1 MEAEH
6 KSVDKLIKQ
15 LKEEFGIQVSLVERS
30 AALTHIAV
38 ASMALVIKFYSSLHF
53 DVKHREEPLAGIR
66 QIHLDE
72 DLFLS
77 KNKVIMA
84 RLRAALGLAKRVYAR
99 DTVLTRIN
107 KEEALRFQEEHHL
120 QVPLPGK
127 YRYGLW
133 HEGTLT
139 AVAVF
144 SGGRKMRATASDYRS
159 FELLRFCNR
168 SGYLVVGGLSKLLKG
183 FAREFTPGD
192 IMTYV
197 DKDWSSGE
205 NYEKLGFQSEGISP
219 PQCFLVHAIEKK
231 RYQDKRFDLPVDK
244 GASAHHVENL
254 GSIKMRQVL

>member
-6 KSVDKLIKQ
+6 KSADQLIRQ
-15 LKEEFGIQVSLVERS
+15 LEEEFGVQASVVERS
-30 AALTHIAV
+30 AAITKVLIES
-38 ASMALVIKFYSSLHF
+38 ASLLIKCYNTLSF
-53 DVKHREEPLAGIR
+53 DIMHEEEPLVGIR

-77 KNKVIMA
+77 KNNVVMA
-84 RLRAALGLAKRVYAR
+84 RMGAALGLAKRIYAR

-107 KEEALRFQEEHHL
+107 KDEALRFQVAHHL

-133 HEGTLT
+133 HEGTLM

-144 SGGRKMRATASDYRS
+144 SGGRKMHHTASNYRS
-159 FELLRFCNR
+159 FELLRFCNC

-183 FAREFTPGD
+183 FAREFAPGD

-197 DKDWSSGE
+197 DRDWSSGE
-205 NYEKLGFQSEGISP
+205 NYEKLGFRSEGTSP
-219 PQCFLVHAIEKK
+219 PQGFWVHAMEKN
-231 RYQDKRFDLPVDK
+231 RMQDKHTDLRTGKDP
-244 GASAHHVENL
+244 ALHRVENL